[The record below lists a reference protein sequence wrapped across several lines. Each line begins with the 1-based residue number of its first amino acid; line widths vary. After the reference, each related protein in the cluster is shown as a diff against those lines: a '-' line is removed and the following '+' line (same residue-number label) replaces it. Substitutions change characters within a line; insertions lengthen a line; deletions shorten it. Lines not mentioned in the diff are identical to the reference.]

1 MLKSDS
7 KKSFQSE
14 ALEKIKSSFED
25 DNLNETINLL
35 ECGKDSDFHLI
46 GSFANN
52 RLSDLHKKTMKS
64 NNLMELYQNLFILR
78 TAMSFDF
85 INKKFMDLFGSN
97 LELDERFFRL
107 EPISEHT
114 ILSNGYVGSFC
125 YLFNNTK
132 KGMEKEIENGITES
146 LKLSNSVKSKI
157 RSMVQFF
164 PLEFK
169 NKAKINPLCEIFQN
183 KLFILIKN
191 KDTEGIQNFLN
202 EMNFIL
208 LNSSSSV
215 KDDKVKLFFYYDR
228 ENLKLTFLPRKEDYQ
243 NIKAAEIVYE
253 TVSNSETF
261 TSYNEFLDDFK
272 NKLKEQLQMLYRFHL
287 ENAIDPDS
295 GFITDGS
302 RHVFLSNIDA
312 VKNELISILNRNGL
326 HSGSFSLEE
335 RVKIAELI
343 SEILTKQN

>member
-85 INKKFMDLFGSN
+85 IN
-97 LELDERFFRL
+97 
-107 EPISEHT
+107 
-114 ILSNGYVGSFC
+114 
-125 YLFNNTK
+125 
-132 KGMEKEIENGITES
+132 NGITES

>member
-85 INKKFMDLFGSN
+85 IN
-97 LELDERFFRL
+97 
-107 EPISEHT
+107 
-114 ILSNGYVGSFC
+114 
-125 YLFNNTK
+125 
-132 KGMEKEIENGITES
+132 NGITES

-169 NKAKINPLCEIFQN
+169 NKVKINPLCEIFQN

>member
-7 KKSFQSE
+7 KKNFQSE

-85 INKKFMDLFGSN
+85 IN
-97 LELDERFFRL
+97 
-107 EPISEHT
+107 
-114 ILSNGYVGSFC
+114 
-125 YLFNNTK
+125 
-132 KGMEKEIENGITES
+132 NGITES